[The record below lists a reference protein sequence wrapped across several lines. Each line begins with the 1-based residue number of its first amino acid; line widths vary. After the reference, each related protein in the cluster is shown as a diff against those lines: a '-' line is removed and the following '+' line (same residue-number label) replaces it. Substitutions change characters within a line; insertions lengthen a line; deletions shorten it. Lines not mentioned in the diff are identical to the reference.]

1 MNGTFCTVGNL
12 KKPFK
17 RFFDLIFDSID
28 LLPKPIIIQSGHN
41 KINKSSLYNFKTFYD
56 INEHQNNISN
66 SQVVV
71 SHAGAGTI
79 FQCLRSNKKPIIIPR
94 LGDLNEHINN
104 HQLDLFKK
112 LNALDLIYTSNSR
125 DDFYNLIK
133 KNIFTSNN
141 NLKPDPLI
149 NIMKDQIIKL
159 TK

>member
-1 MNGTFCTVGNL
+1 MSGTFCTVGNL

-28 LLPKPIIIQSGHN
+28 LLPKPIIIQCGHN
-41 KINKSSLYNFKTFYD
+41 KINNSSLYDFKTFYD
-56 INEHQNNISN
+56 INEHQHIISN

-71 SHAGAGTI
+71 AHAGAGTI
-79 FQCLRSNKKPIIIPR
+79 FQCLQSQKKPIIIPR

-133 KNIFTSNN
+133 KNIFTHKN
-141 NLKPDPLI
+141 NLKTDPLN
-149 NIMKDQIIKL
+149 NILKDQILQSSK
-159 TK
+159 